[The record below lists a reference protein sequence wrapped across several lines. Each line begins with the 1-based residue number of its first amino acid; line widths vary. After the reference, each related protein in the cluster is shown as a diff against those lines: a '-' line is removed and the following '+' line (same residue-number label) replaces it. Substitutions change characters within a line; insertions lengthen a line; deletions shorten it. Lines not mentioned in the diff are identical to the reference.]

1 VGGEVVKERVERLV
15 FEGIVR
21 GQGIKR
27 DGIKV
32 RVEEVQ
38 EHELAEKIKVAV
50 LTEKVVVKKA
60 GFKGFVEEVRVGQV
74 SAESSSS
81 LRWCVVSGFCEEIV
95 AEAVV
100 NWGGFETIE
109 EVIGGIEV
117 GEVVAFEVFGA
128 EEAGVKKGASQKE
141 EDEGCSC
148 RGCHRGCHRGQTG
161 SEEVSIG
168 VGEAGVKSEASQ
180 EEEQEGCYVGGT
192 FYKSVFMEVGVV
204 IGTGQQGGGGRHRG
218 EVSEGRESQC

>member
-1 VGGEVVKERVERLV
+1 MGGEDVKEGVEGLV
-15 FEGIVR
+15 FEGIAR

-38 EHELAEKIKVAV
+38 GQELAEKIKVAG

-60 GFKGFVEEVRVGQV
+60 GFKGFVEEVSVGQV

-100 NWGGFETIE
+100 NWGGFETIK
-109 EVIGGIEV
+109 EVIRGIEV
-117 GEVVAFEVFGA
+117 GEAVAFEVFGA
-128 EEAGVKKGASQKE
+128 EEAGVKKKISG
-141 EDEGCSC
+141 G
-148 RGCHRGCHRGQTG
+148 
-161 SEEVSIG
+161 
-168 VGEAGVKSEASQ
+168 
-180 EEEQEGCYVGGT
+180 EEQGGCYVGGT
-192 FYKSVFMEVGVV
+192 FCQAVFVEVGVV